1 LILKIDMNY
10 NSKIY
15 IAGHTGMVGSA
26 IWRTLIE
33 LGYTNLI
40 GVRHAGLD
48 LTNQNNVDT
57 FFEKTKP
64 EYVFM
69 AAAKVGGIVANST
82 YPADF
87 IYNNLQ
93 IQNNIIHSSYKH
105 GVTKLLFLGSSCIYP
120 KFAKQPI
127 KEEYLLSGELEPTN
141 QWYALAKIAGV
152 RTCQAYRQQYG
163 CNFISAMPCNLYGNN
178 DNFDLNNSH
187 VLPALIRKFH
197 TAKVTNEPQVVCW
210 GTGSPMREFL
220 YVDDLANACVFLMN
234 NYNED
239 SHINV
244 GYGQDITI
252 KEAVESVCDVVGYNG
267 EVVWDNTKPD
277 GTPRKVMDSSRI
289 FEMGW
294 KPSMSLKDGL
304 EKTYFWFKNNV
315 HL

>member
-1 LILKIDMNY
+1 MDI

-15 IAGHTGMVGSA
+15 IAGHRGMVGSS
-26 IWRTLIE
+26 IWRTL
-33 LGYTNLI
+33 LSHGYTNLV
-40 GVRHAGLD
+40 GVTHDGLD
-48 LTNQNNVDT
+48 LTNQKAVND

-64 EYVFM
+64 EYVIM

-82 YPADF
+82 YPVQF

-93 IQNNIIHSSYKH
+93 IQNNLIDASHKY

-127 KEEYLLSGELEPTN
+127 KEEYLLTGDLEPTN
-141 QWYALAKIAGV
+141 QWYAIAKIAGIKM
-152 RTCQAYRQQYG
+152 CQAYRQQYKSD
-163 CNFISAMPCNLYGNN
+163 FISAMPCNLYGIN

-197 TAKVTNEPQVVCW
+197 TAMIKNEPEVVCW

-220 YVDDLANACVFLMN
+220 YVDDLAEACVFLMK
-234 NYNED
+234 NYSD
-239 SHINV
+239 DLHINV
-244 GYGQDITI
+244 GYGDDITI
-252 KEAVESVCDVVGYNG
+252 KQAVETVCEVVGYQGN
-267 EVVWDNTKPD
+267 VVWDDSKPD

-289 FEMGW
+289 LKMGW
-294 KPSMSLKDGL
+294 KPNVKLLDGL
-304 EKTYFWFKNNV
+304 EKTYYWFKNNV